1 MFNMKNTPAITYIM
15 IDTENKSKKQLIDE
29 VVDKVDKILNT
40 KLLEYKGIIGS
51 SEYELVVKDMEAER
65 SRMISQ
71 FVYQIMH
78 LDERANLEGLV
89 GIQG

>member
-1 MFNMKNTPAITYIM
+1 MKNTPAITYIM